1 MATPI
6 YLSGPGAVRGS
17 APIVT
22 KAAPKVQP
30 KVQPKTKTLSPLD
43 KLKSDFDKL
52 NKLVNQYN
60 AGGGSGDLPPTVGD
74 TPVDAGLE
82 YQKAQD
88 EKARQDAFQELRTV
102 FESYGMGSLADT
114 ITRMMQSGLTANAAL
129 VKLKYDK
136 SIDPATGKSY
146 NSAYTIRFA
155 GNEKRIAAGL
165 NAVNEA
171 SYLDLENSYAETLK
185 SYGLTNMLSTDRTV
199 NEAKFANYIGA
210 DISAVEF
217 KDRIGT
223 VEDRVVN
230 ADPATKAMFKS
241 FYPNLTDT
249 DLITYFLNPN
259 ETIGKLKE
267 KATTAEIGAAAAGAG
282 GGITADYAGASALA
296 QYGIDRN
303 QAIQGYAQLG
313 EVLPTSQKLSN
324 IYKEA
329 GIDYTQKTGES
340 EFMKSN
346 ADAAEQRKRLKSME
360 RAQFMGD
367 SAISQANYAS
377 GYTGSLGKS
386 IQGKF

>member
-1 MATPI
+1 MADKPKTPI
-6 YLSGPGAVRGS
+6 YLSGPGAVRNK

-22 KAAPKVQP
+22 KAAPKPVVTKP
-30 KVQPKTKTLSPLD
+30 KAKTLSPLD

-52 NKLVNQYN
+52 NKLVDTYN
-60 AGGGSGDLPPTVGD
+60 SGGGSGDLPPTVSD
-74 TPVDAGLE
+74 TPVDAALE
-82 YQKAQD
+82 YQKMMD
-88 EKARQDAFQELRTV
+88 EKNRQDAFQELRTV

-114 ITRMMQSGLTANAAL
+114 ITQMMTDAGMTASAAL

-136 SIDPATGKSY
+136 SINPKTNQAW
-146 NSAYTIRFA
+146 NAAYTTRFA
-155 GNEKRIAAGL
+155 GNQKRLAAGL

-241 FYPNLTDT
+241 FYPNLTDA

-282 GGITADYAGASALA
+282 GGITADFAGASALA
-296 QYGIDRN
+296 QYGIDRT

-360 RAQFMGD
+360 RAQFQGD
-367 SAISQANYAS
+367 SGINTQINP
-377 GYTGSLGKS
+377 LGKS
-386 IQGKF
+386 IQGQF